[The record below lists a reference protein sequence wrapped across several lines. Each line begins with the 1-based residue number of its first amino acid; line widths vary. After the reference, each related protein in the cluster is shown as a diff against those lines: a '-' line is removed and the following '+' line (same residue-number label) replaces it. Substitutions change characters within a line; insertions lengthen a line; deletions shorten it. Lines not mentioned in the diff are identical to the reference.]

1 MIRRI
6 QGPSTGSEA
15 KRTPSWVRCAVGAR
29 SCVFSLGNGSVGSH
43 NVAEKALEFNVRR
56 AARARDKS
64 LPSRPFS
71 PGPGEKVPKADE
83 GDPFRQK
90 RFGRGYAALRNI
102 GAAATHHGDARQL
115 LYPRREM
122 TWQYTPRVAVIR
134 GIRTPFAKSG
144 THYAH
149 LSALDL
155 GKLAVTELVQRSG
168 ISPSDINELVFGN
181 VIPSVKAPNLARE
194 IVLGTGL
201 PTKIPSYSVGMA
213 CASANQAIT
222 AAADRISRGYADTI
236 IAGGAESLSDIPI
249 LFSKNFA
256 DALVNAS
263 KQKSITGK
271 LSAFSKIRP
280 KDLAPD
286 APALA
291 ESTTGLTMGES
302 AEKMAK
308 ENGISREEQDL
319 FALQSH
325 RRAAE
330 AVASG
335 RFADEVMTVVVPP
348 KFDNV
353 VEKDNLVRGETTLEA
368 LAKLRPVFDR
378 RYGTI
383 TAGNASPLTDG
394 AAAVLL
400 MSEEKAK
407 ALGLKPIG
415 FLRSYAYAATDPFDQ
430 LLQGPV
436 FAVPVALERA
446 KVKLEEIGVIEMHEA
461 FAAQVLSN
469 IQWLGSKR
477 VAQEK
482 LGRSEA
488 VGQIDPEKINR
499 TGGSIALGHP
509 FGATGARI
517 VTTVCNELQRT
528 GEQFGLV
535 TVCAAGGI
543 GVAMVLE
550 RE

>member
-1 MIRRI
+1 
-6 QGPSTGSEA
+6 
-15 KRTPSWVRCAVGAR
+15 
-29 SCVFSLGNGSVGSH
+29 
-43 NVAEKALEFNVRR
+43 
-56 AARARDKS
+56 
-64 LPSRPFS
+64 
-71 PGPGEKVPKADE
+71 
-83 GDPFRQK
+83 
-90 RFGRGYAALRNI
+90 
-102 GAAATHHGDARQL
+102 
-115 LYPRREM
+115 M

-134 GIRTPFAKSG
+134 GLRTPFAKSG

-155 GKLAVTELVQRSG
+155 GKLVVAELVQRSG
-168 ISPSDINELVFGN
+168 IEPSLVQEVVFGN
-181 VIPSVKAPNLARE
+181 VIPSVKAPNIARE

-201 PTKIPSYSVGMA
+201 PRNVPGYTVGKA

-222 AAADRISRGYADTI
+222 AASDMIARGYADTV

-249 LFSKNFA
+249 LFSKKFA
-256 DALVNAS
+256 DALVSSS
-263 KQKSITGK
+263 KQKSIGGK
-271 LSAFSKIRP
+271 LGAFSSIRI

-308 ENGISREEQDL
+308 ANHISREAQDQ

-325 RRAAE
+325 QRAAAATE
-330 AVASG
+330 SG
-335 RFADEVMTVVVPP
+335 RFKDEVMTVVVPP
-348 KFDNV
+348 QFENV
-353 VEKDNLVRGETTLEA
+353 VESDNLIRGDSTLEG

-378 RYGTI
+378 KYGSI

-415 FLRSYAYAATDPFDQ
+415 FIKSYAYAATDPNDQ

-436 FAVPVALERA
+436 FALPTALERA
-446 KVKLEEIGVIEMHEA
+446 KLKLSDIGVIEMHEA

-469 IQWLGSKR
+469 IQWLGSKKI
-477 VAQEK
+477 AQEK
-482 LGRSEA
+482 LGRTEP
-488 VGQIDPEKINR
+488 VGDIDPTKINR
-499 TGGSIALGHP
+499 TGGSISLGHP

-528 GEQFGLV
+528 GEAYGLV
-535 TVCAAGGI
+535 TVCAAGGM

>member
-1 MIRRI
+1 M
-6 QGPSTGSEA
+6 S
-15 KRTPSWVRCAVGAR
+15 
-29 SCVFSLGNGSVGSH
+29 
-43 NVAEKALEFNVRR
+43 
-56 AARARDKS
+56 
-64 LPSRPFS
+64 
-71 PGPGEKVPKADE
+71 
-83 GDPFRQK
+83 
-90 RFGRGYAALRNI
+90 
-102 GAAATHHGDARQL
+102 
-115 LYPRREM
+115 
-122 TWQYTPRVAVIR
+122 WQYVPRVAVIR
-134 GIRTPFAKSG
+134 GLRTPFAKSG

-155 GKLAVTELVQRSG
+155 GKLVVAELVQRSG
-168 ISPSDINELVFGN
+168 INPNDVQELVFGN
-181 VIPSVKAPNLARE
+181 VIPSVKAPNIARE

-201 PTKIPSYSVGMA
+201 PRKIPGYTVGKA

-222 AAADRISRGYADTI
+222 SASDLIARGYADTV

-249 LFSKNFA
+249 LFSKNFS
-256 DALVNAS
+256 DALVSAS
-263 KQKSITGK
+263 KQKSVGGK
-271 LSAFSKIRP
+271 LGAFTKIRP
-280 KDLAPD
+280 RDLAPD
-286 APALA
+286 TPAIA

-308 ENGISREEQDL
+308 ENGITREAQDK

-325 RRAAE
+325 QRAAE
-330 AVASG
+330 ATASG
-335 RFADEVMTVVVPP
+335 RFKDEVMTVLVPP
-348 KFDNV
+348 SFDNV
-353 VEKDNLVRGETTLEA
+353 VETDNLIRADSTLEG

-394 AAAVLL
+394 ASAVLL

-407 ALGLKPIG
+407 ALGIKPLG
-415 FLRSYAYAATDPFDQ
+415 FIRSYAYAATDPFDQ

-436 FAVPVALERA
+436 FALPTALERA

-469 IQWLGSKR
+469 IQWIGSKKI
-477 VAQEK
+477 AQEK
-482 LGRSEA
+482 LGRNDP
-488 VGQIDPEKINR
+488 VGTIDPESINR

-528 GEQFGLV
+528 GQQYGLV

>member
-1 MIRRI
+1 
-6 QGPSTGSEA
+6 
-15 KRTPSWVRCAVGAR
+15 
-29 SCVFSLGNGSVGSH
+29 
-43 NVAEKALEFNVRR
+43 
-56 AARARDKS
+56 
-64 LPSRPFS
+64 
-71 PGPGEKVPKADE
+71 
-83 GDPFRQK
+83 
-90 RFGRGYAALRNI
+90 
-102 GAAATHHGDARQL
+102 
-115 LYPRREM
+115 M

-134 GIRTPFAKSG
+134 GLRIPFAKSG

-155 GKLAVTELVQRSG
+155 GKLVVSELVQRSG
-168 ISPSDINELVFGN
+168 VDPSEVQEVVFGN
-181 VIPSVKAPNLARE
+181 VIPSVKAPNIARE

-201 PTKIPSYSVGMA
+201 PRKIPGYTVGKA

-222 AAADRISRGYADTI
+222 AASDMIARGYADVVV
-236 IAGGAESLSDIPI
+236 AGGSESLSDVPI
-249 LFSKNFA
+249 LFSKNFS
-256 DALVNAS
+256 DALVSAS
-263 KQKSITGK
+263 KQKSIGGK
-271 LSAFSKIRP
+271 LGSFSKIRP
-280 KDLAPD
+280 RDLAPD
-286 APALA
+286 APAIA

-308 ENGISREEQDL
+308 ANGITREAQDK

-325 RRAAE
+325 QRAAE
-330 AVASG
+330 ATASG
-335 RFADEVMTVVVPP
+335 RFKDEVMTVVVPP
-348 KFDNV
+348 GYDNIV
-353 VEKDNLVRGETTLEA
+353 DADNLIRADSTMEG

-378 RYGTI
+378 KYGTI

-400 MSEEKAK
+400 MSEDKAK
-407 ALGLKPIG
+407 SMGLKPIG
-415 FLRSYAYAATDPFDQ
+415 FIRSYAYAATDPFDQ

-436 FAVPVALERA
+436 FALPTALERA
-446 KVKLEEIGVIEMHEA
+446 KIKLEDIGVIEMHEA

-477 VAQEK
+477 IAQEK
-482 LGRSEA
+482 LGRSEP
-488 VGQIDPEKINR
+488 VGEIDPEKINR

-528 GEQFGLV
+528 EQQFGLV
-535 TVCAAGGI
+535 TVCAAGGM